1 MGSRCRPHI
10 LSRVAACDRG
20 HLVSDL
26 SIIIALVFLA
36 ATLAVYGF
44 YWVFI
49 FNRREQRVIN
59 RRLELGRQLRNPT
72 AVLATLRVPESNWL
86 VACIF
91 PVFIACI
98 LGFMMSIYAWS
109 EYGTPLGAG
118 SLIVPLAAV
127 VFIRKPLSTRTL
139 FIVICGATVVGLICA
154 RFAFLAADLG

>member
-1 MGSRCRPHI
+1 MIRPLIVIRRVPKIDFMRWHRFGFAFSI
-10 LSRVAACDRG
+10 LLGV
-20 HLVSDL
+20 VS
-26 SIIIALVFLA
+26 IALFA
-36 ATLAVYGF
+36 F
-44 YWVFI
+44 
-49 FNRREQRVIN
+49 
-59 RRLELGRQLRNPT
+59 

-127 VFIRKPLSTRTL
+127 VFIQKPLSTRTL
-139 FIVICGATVVGLICA
+139 FIVICGATVVGLDHSA
-154 RFAFLAADLG
+154 EMLEQAPQLGRLDDRPNHALGLRKPGAAPVPRERSIE

>member
-1 MGSRCRPHI
+1 M
-10 LSRVAACDRG
+10 LAE
-20 HLVSDL
+20 LLYFVS
-26 SIIIALVFLA
+26 IALFA
-36 ATLAVYGF
+36 F
-44 YWVFI
+44 
-49 FNRREQRVIN
+49 
-59 RRLELGRQLRNPT
+59 

-91 PVFIACI
+91 PVFISCI